1 MPLPV
6 ENIPPELAPAWERLL
21 ARLRELA
28 PLVVA
33 FSGGVDSSLLL
44 AAATAAL
51 GPGAP
56 AALCLGPFTAP
67 WEAARARELAES
79 LGAELIEVEAAELD
93 QPEIAAND
101 SLRCYHCKRLRL
113 GLLTELARQRGWK
126 HLVEGSQLDD
136 ARELRP
142 GSRAVKE
149 LGVASPLAEA
159 GLDKALVRRLSQAL
173 GLPTASIPSA
183 ACLATRV
190 PQGTPLTPEALAR
203 IAQGEAALRGFIPG
217 QLRLRDQFPL
227 ARLELEITAL
237 PKAAADPWRAAIVK
251 ALEPLGYR
259 QVCLDLSGYRTSGQE
274 PI

>member
-6 ENIPPELAPAWERLL
+6 EKIPPESRPAWERLL

-51 GPGAP
+51 GPGVP
-56 AALCLGPFTAP
+56 AAICLGPFTAP
-67 WEAARARELAES
+67 WEADRARALAAE
-79 LGAELIEVEAAELD
+79 LGAELIEIEADELQ

-101 SLRCYHCKRLRL
+101 PLRCYHCKRLRL
-113 GLLTELARQRGWK
+113 GLLNELARERGWK
-126 HLVEGSQLDD
+126 SVVEGSQLDD
-136 ARELRP
+136 ARESRP
-142 GSRAVKE
+142 GSRAVRE

-159 GLDKALVRRLSQAL
+159 GLDKAAVRTLSRAL
-173 GLPTASIPSA
+173 GLPTADIPSA
-183 ACLATRV
+183 ACLATRAPAGV
-190 PQGTPLTPEALAR
+190 PLTPEVLAR
-203 IAQGEAALRGFIPG
+203 IAQGEAALRGIITG

-237 PKAAADPWRAAIVK
+237 PKAAADPWRAAIIQ

-259 QVCLDLSGYRTSGQE
+259 QVCLDLAGYRTSGQE
-274 PI
+274 PA

>member
-6 ENIPPELAPAWERLL
+6 ENIPPDLRPTWERLL
-21 ARLRELA
+21 ARLRDLA

-44 AAATAAL
+44 VAATVAL
-51 GPGAP
+51 GPGVP
-56 AALCLGPFTAP
+56 AAICLGPFTAP
-67 WEAARARELAES
+67 WEAERARELAAE
-79 LGAELIEVEAAELD
+79 LAAELIAIDAAELN

-113 GLLTELARQRGWK
+113 GLLTELARARGWK
-126 HLVEGSQLDD
+126 HVVEGSQLDD

-159 GLDKALVRRLSQAL
+159 GLDKAAVRTMSRAL
-173 GLPTASIPSA
+173 GLPTADIPSA
-183 ACLATRV
+183 ACLATRL
-190 PQGTPLTPEALAR
+190 PAGKPLNAEALAR
-203 IAQGEAALRGFIPG
+203 VAQGEAALRGFISG

-237 PKAAADPWRAAIVK
+237 PKAAADPWRAAIIQ

-259 QVCLDLSGYRTSGQE
+259 QVCLDLAGYRTSGQE
-274 PI
+274 PA

>member
-1 MPLPV
+1 MPLSV
-6 ENIPPELAPAWERLL
+6 EKIPSDQRPAWKRLL
-21 ARLRELA
+21 GRLRELA

-44 AAATAAL
+44 AAATVAL
-51 GPGAP
+51 GPGVP
-56 AALCLGPFTAP
+56 AAICLGPFTAP
-67 WEAARARELAES
+67 WEAERARELAAE
-79 LGAELIEVEAAELD
+79 LGAELIEIDADELD